1 MAKAIDGDK
10 LVENLRLIA
19 TCWSVSPYVS
29 KEKHNGAIDMLR
41 EVEREV
47 KEAPTIDAVPV
58 VRCRECQHCKETV
71 DYKGPGL
78 FCSIWGRE
86 WQRVQPNDFCSYGQ
100 RKIET
105 VLPKS
110 DAKDES
116 LEADHDK
123 DLL

>member
-1 MAKAIDGDK
+1 M
-10 LVENLRLIA
+10 RLIDA
-19 TCWSVSPYVS
+19 DELCKAC
-29 KEKHNGAIDMLR
+29 KERGSECTGNAC
-41 EVEREV
+41 EVPTM
-47 KEAPTIDAVPV
+47 PTIDAVPV
-58 VRCRECQHCKETV
+58 VRCGECHHCKETM
-71 DYKGPGL
+71 DHKGAGL

-116 LEADHDK
+116 LE
-123 DLL
+123 

>member
-1 MAKAIDGDK
+1 MVRAIDGDK

-19 TCWSVSPYVS
+19 TCWSISPFVS
-29 KEKHNGAIDMLR
+29 KEKHNGAVNMLR

-47 KEAPTIDAVPV
+47 NDAPTIDAVPV
-58 VRCRECQHCKETV
+58 VRCGECHHCKETM

-105 VLPKS
+105 VLQKS
-110 DAKDES
+110 EVKNES

>member
-1 MAKAIDGDK
+1 MARAIEGDK

-19 TCWSVSPYVS
+19 TCWSISPFVS
-29 KEKHNGAIDMLR
+29 KEKHNGAVNMLR

-47 KEAPTIDAVPV
+47 KEAPTINAVPV
-58 VRCRECQHCKETV
+58 VRCRECHHCKETM
-71 DYKGPGL
+71 DRKGPGL

-100 RKIET
+100 RK
-105 VLPKS
+105 
-110 DAKDES
+110 
-116 LEADHDK
+116 EADHDK